1 MPENPR
7 KRLNM
12 NFVESIKTCF
22 AKYATFSGRASRS
35 EFWYF
40 CLFFVIVDICTEIL
54 DAALAGESFWSY
66 DEFFGPITSIFYLV
80 TQKYFIKNNVYDK
93 IKKRSLHDVKAT
105 RSGGSTIF
113 STLFLLTIYLYLTSN
128 QIFDFSL
135 LIPLGILFTVG
146 LYDDLYQ
153 VDFKLKFIFQLI
165 VAKILIDQGII
176 INNLNGLLGIY

>member
-1 MPENPR
+1 MIG
-7 KRLNM
+7 LYLTTL
-12 NFVESIKTCF
+12 VISSI
-22 AKYATFSGRASRS
+22 
-35 EFWYF
+35 
-40 CLFFVIVDICTEIL
+40 L
-54 DAALAGESFWSY
+54 
-66 DEFFGPITSIFYLV
+66 YLV
-80 TQKYFIKNNVYDK
+80 IQKYFIINNIYDK
-93 IKKRSLHDVKAT
+93 IKERSLHDVRAT

-113 STLFLLTIYLYLTSN
+113 ITLFVLTIYLYYTSN

-176 INNLNGLLGIY
+176 INNLNGLLGIYEIPYLISQI